1 MARLNIAEYYRGR
14 SVLITGGTGFIGK
27 VLVEKLL
34 RCCPDIERIYLLIRP
49 LPNKDADQRRRELID
64 NEVRVRFFVKFL
76 FHQFELSS
84 ILLASIASAQVF
96 KLLSPQVFDKIVAV
110 SGDVTLPGF
119 GLSLS
124 NLQLLID
131 HVSIVF
137 NVAATGALEENL
149 NEALETNVQGP
160 TTLLG
165 ICEKMKQLQVSY
177 CL

>member
-1 MARLNIAEYYRGR
+1 
-14 SVLITGGTGFIGK
+14 
-27 VLVEKLL
+27 
-34 RCCPDIERIYLLIRP
+34 
-49 LPNKDADQRRRELID
+49 
-64 NEVRVRFFVKFL
+64 
-76 FHQFELSS
+76 
-84 ILLASIASAQVF
+84 VF
-96 KLLSPQVFDKIVAV
+96 KLLPPQVFDKIVAV
-110 SGDVTLPGF
+110 SGDVTLAGF

-165 ICEKMKQLQVSY
+165 ICGKMKQLQVSY